1 MKTSS
6 KINIAKLISRLL
18 IFFLKKKNICI
29 KRNGLNWN
37 LDLNEAIDLSIYLTG
52 RFEPSI
58 FYIIKTLS
66 ENKNYD
72 YIDIGANNG
81 AHSLY
86 LAQKF
91 TKSKIY
97 AIEPT
102 DYSFNKLLKNIE
114 LNPRIKKQI
123 IPIQSFVT
131 SKENKP
137 ESVYTSWELNSGE
150 KKHSEHLGVKK
161 SVVNCTLISLDSLVE
176 KNKIE
181 KSIIKC
187 DVDGNELFVFESGVN
202 FLSKFKPKIIMEQL
216 LIYILRIVINHLN
229 YLIFL
234 NNLVINTLRYL
245 QKKKFVIFRIF
256 QMQYRRDLVK
266 IYFLFK

>member
-18 IFFLKKKNICI
+18 VFFLKKKNICT
-29 KRNGLNWN
+29 KRNGLNWS

-66 ENKNYD
+66 ENKKYD

-81 AHSLY
+81 ANSLY
-86 LAQKF
+86 IAQKF
-91 TKSKIY
+91 SKSKIY

-102 DYSFNKLLKNIE
+102 DYSFYKLLKNIE
-114 LNPRIKKQI
+114 LNPDIKNQI

-137 ESVYTSWELNSGE
+137 DSVYTSWELNSEE
-150 KKHSEHLGVKK
+150 KKHSKHLGVKK
-161 SVVNCTLISLDSLVE
+161 SLKNCTLISLDSLVE
-176 KNKIE
+176 KNKIG

-187 DVDGNELFVFESGVN
+187 DVDGNELFVFDSGVN
-202 FLSKFKPKIIMEQL
+202 FISKFKPKIIMELAPYLYPENGYKYSQL
-216 LIYILRIVINHLN
+216 FNFFKQFGYKYFEVSTKKEIHAIQDSSDAIPTGSSKK
-229 YLIFL
+229 IFL
-234 NNLVINTLRYL
+234 
-245 QKKKFVIFRIF
+245 Q
-256 QMQYRRDLVK
+256 
-266 IYFLFK
+266 

>member
-114 LNPRIKKQI
+114 LKPRIKKQI

-202 FLSKFKPKIIMEQL
+202 FLSKFKPKIIMELAPYLYPENGYKSSQL
-216 LIYILRIVINHLN
+216 FNFFKQFGYKYFEVSTKKEIRDIQDFSDAIPTGSSKN
-229 YLIFL
+229 IFL
-234 NNLVINTLRYL
+234 I
-245 QKKKFVIFRIF
+245 
-256 QMQYRRDLVK
+256 
-266 IYFLFK
+266 

>member
-1 MKTSS
+1 MRTSS
-6 KINIAKLISRLL
+6 KINIAKLISRLV

-29 KRNGLNWN
+29 KRNGLNWS

-66 ENKNYD
+66 ENKKYD

-91 TKSKIY
+91 SKSKIY

-102 DYSFNKLLKNIE
+102 DYSFYKLLKNIE
-114 LNPRIKKQI
+114 LNPGIKNQI

-137 ESVYTSWELNSGE
+137 DSVYTSWELNSEE
-150 KKHSEHLGVKK
+150 KKHSKHLGVKK
-161 SVVNCTLISLDSLVE
+161 SLENCTLISLDSLVE
-176 KNKIE
+176 KNKIG

-187 DVDGNELFVFESGVN
+187 DVDGNELFVFDSGVN
-202 FLSKFKPKIIMEQL
+202 FISKFKPKIIMELAPYLYPENGYKSSQL
-216 LIYILRIVINHLN
+216 FNFFKQFGYKYFEVSTKKEIHAIQDFSDAIPTGSSKN
-229 YLIFL
+229 IFL
-234 NNLVINTLRYL
+234 I
-245 QKKKFVIFRIF
+245 
-256 QMQYRRDLVK
+256 
-266 IYFLFK
+266 